1 MKLYRNAILV
11 CCALLPIAAGAQEN
25 VTIYGRIDLGLDWT
39 APNKGRNSGY
49 AVRDNASR
57 FGFKGSE
64 NLGHGLRAL
73 FGVEYGF
80 SADASEPLS
89 TRNSYVGMAGDF
101 GAVALGRLDS
111 ANPTKSPIYSLV
123 TSNVSFVIH
132 DAGAPAIGTKVL
144 NARNRTSNSIGY
156 MTPTFSGFTLMTR
169 YYYNGSDIE
178 VPKTG
183 PIKNEGDIRQF
194 DAGLDYRNG
203 PLGLGVAYA
212 SDRKTGGLLAND
224 FDEKVM
230 GVGSYDFGLL
240 RLSLLYGQDRYVET
254 SKTRKNVDYWL
265 VGAML
270 PMGSGKFMANYMERD
285 VQKDRHGVLTKLQF
299 GYGHQLSKRT
309 MLYALLDRE
318 DPNTNV
324 HGNNIK
330 TLSLGMQHN
339 F

>member
-111 ANPTKSPIYSLV
+111 ANPTKSPIYS
-123 TSNVSFVIH
+123 
-132 DAGAPAIGTKVL
+132 
-144 NARNRTSNSIGY
+144 
-156 MTPTFSGFTLMTR
+156 
-169 YYYNGSDIE
+169 
-178 VPKTG
+178 
-183 PIKNEGDIRQF
+183 
-194 DAGLDYRNG
+194 
-203 PLGLGVAYA
+203 
-212 SDRKTGGLLAND
+212 
-224 FDEKVM
+224 
-230 GVGSYDFGLL
+230 
-240 RLSLLYGQDRYVET
+240 
-254 SKTRKNVDYWL
+254 
-265 VGAML
+265 
-270 PMGSGKFMANYMERD
+270 
-285 VQKDRHGVLTKLQF
+285 
-299 GYGHQLSKRT
+299 
-309 MLYALLDRE
+309 
-318 DPNTNV
+318 
-324 HGNNIK
+324 
-330 TLSLGMQHN
+330 
-339 F
+339 